1 MVVKVCV
8 GSSCHLKGSEQ
19 IVGLIQREIENRH
32 LEDEVTLTG
41 SFCTGLCNRVGV
53 TISVDDEVFSGIT
66 VETFNQFFNDN
77 ILSRIG
83 KETK

>member
-19 IVGLIQREIENRH
+19 IVGLIQREVKNRH
-32 LEDEVTLTG
+32 LEDEITLTG

-83 KETK
+83 KET

>member
-19 IVGLIQREIENRH
+19 IVRLIQQEVANRH

-53 TISVDDEVFSGIT
+53 TITVDDEMFSGIT

-77 ILSRIG
+77 ILSRVN
-83 KETK
+83 KET